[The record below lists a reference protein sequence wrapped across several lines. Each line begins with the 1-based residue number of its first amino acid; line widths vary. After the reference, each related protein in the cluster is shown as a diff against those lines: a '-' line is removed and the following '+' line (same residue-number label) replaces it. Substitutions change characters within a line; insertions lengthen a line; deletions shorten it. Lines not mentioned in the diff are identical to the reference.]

1 MNGTNKMSQNQK
13 KELRRRTLSLVY
25 YLLRS
30 PFYDAYSSSLIN
42 LILTLIE
49 QRVIGTKFLI
59 SKLINQNNL
68 K

>member
-1 MNGTNKMSQNQK
+1 MNGTDKMSQNQK
-13 KELRRRTLSLVY
+13 EELKRRTLSLLY

-30 PFYDAYSSSLIN
+30 PFYDIYSSSLIN

-59 SKLINQNNL
+59 SKLKNP
-68 K
+68 